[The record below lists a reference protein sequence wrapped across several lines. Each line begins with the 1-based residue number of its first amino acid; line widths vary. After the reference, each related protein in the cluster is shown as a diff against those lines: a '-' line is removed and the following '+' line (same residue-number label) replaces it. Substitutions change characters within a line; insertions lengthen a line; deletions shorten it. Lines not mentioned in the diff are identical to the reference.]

1 MNLHLLLFKIFL
13 NDLALIVWDV
23 NTSSYVDK
31 NARHDSCDTI
41 EEVLYVKFIQK
52 NFFSDLRVIRLRVA
66 LASTIL

>member
-31 NARHDSCDTI
+31 NARYDSCDTI

>member
-13 NDLALIVWDV
+13 NDLALIVWDI

-31 NARHDSCDTI
+31 NAPHDSCDI
-41 EEVLYVKFIQK
+41 IKEVLSVKFIQK